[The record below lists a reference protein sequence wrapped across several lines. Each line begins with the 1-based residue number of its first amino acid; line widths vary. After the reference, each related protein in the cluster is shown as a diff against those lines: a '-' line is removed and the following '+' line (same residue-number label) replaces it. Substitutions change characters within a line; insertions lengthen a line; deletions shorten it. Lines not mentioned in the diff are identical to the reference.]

1 VARRANALILLE
13 RGMSYRQVANVLLV
27 DDETVRDW
35 QATFSA

>member
-1 VARRANALILLE
+1 LE